1 MKKQDIAPQY
11 ADVLTTQ
18 AYGTSAPIEGV
29 SFIPLKYHG
38 DDTGEFTE
46 LGRFINGR
54 IEALPSMS
62 IAQISVSVLLPGT
75 VKAFHLH
82 FDQTDVWYVSPHE
95 RLLVGLLDTRKSSPT
110 ASKTMRF
117 ILGGGVAQLLV
128 IPSGVAH
135 GAANVWNKP
144 VTMTYFTD
152 QKFDSKSP
160 DERRLPYD
168 LFGED
173 FWRLKKG

>member
-1 MKKQDIAPQY
+1 MNKQDVASQY
-11 ADVLTTQ
+11 TAVLTTQ
-18 AYGTSAPIEGV
+18 EYGKSIPINGV
-29 SFIPLKYHG
+29 SFLPLKYHG
-38 DDTGEFTE
+38 DDTGEFME
-46 LGRFINGR
+46 LGRLTNGKL
-54 IEALPSMS
+54 ETLPSFS
-62 IAQISVSVLLPGT
+62 VAQMSVSVLLPGA

-110 ASKTMRF
+110 ASKTMRL
-117 ILGGGVAQLLV
+117 ILGSGVAQALV
-128 IPSGVAH
+128 IPPGVAH
-135 GAANVWNKP
+135 GAANVWEKP

-152 QKFDSKSP
+152 QKFDSESP

-173 FWRLKKG
+173 FWKLKKG